1 MFLRMTLFC
10 LDEFEFGLDA
20 FRSWF
25 SVDRH
30 PATAYSVDTGMS
42 FSFSSFT
49 FSDDELLEIYEALL
63 IRATVEDEL
72 RIEEG
77 LEPVHKR
84 PLLEKIEEIA
94 VAKGMKPDQTEAKVE
109 DELWRQAWYAVTDEF
124 AWRRAREET
133 IAELGERAQGMRE
146 DRIEHLSRLRYD
158 RRFNDYV
165 AEIERL
171 YGINAKTKKKP

>member
-1 MFLRMTLFC
+1 M
-10 LDEFEFGLDA
+10 
-20 FRSWF
+20 
-25 SVDRH
+25 
-30 PATAYSVDTGMS
+30 P

-49 FSDDELLEIYEALL
+49 FSDEELAEIYEALL
-63 IRATVEDEL
+63 VRAEVEDEL
-72 RIEEG
+72 RVEEG
-77 LEPVHKR
+77 LEPVQLR
-84 PLLEKIEEIA
+84 PLLEKIEEIV
-94 VAKGMKPDQTEAKVE
+94 VAKGMRPDQIEAKIE

-133 IAELGERAQGMRE
+133 IAELGERAEGMRE

-171 YGINAKTKKKP
+171 YGINAKPKKRT

>member
-1 MFLRMTLFC
+1 M
-10 LDEFEFGLDA
+10 
-20 FRSWF
+20 
-25 SVDRH
+25 
-30 PATAYSVDTGMS
+30 YTGMS

-49 FSDDELLEIYEALL
+49 FTDEELAEIYEALL
-63 IRATVEDEL
+63 IRAEVEDEL
-72 RIEEG
+72 RVEEG

-84 PLLEKIEEIA
+84 PLLEKIEQTAIL
-94 VAKGMKPDQTEAKVE
+94 KGMKPEQIEAKIE

-133 IAELGERAQGMRE
+133 MEELGERAKGMRE

-171 YGINAKTKKKP
+171 YGINAKPKKRP

>member
-1 MFLRMTLFC
+1 
-10 LDEFEFGLDA
+10 
-20 FRSWF
+20 
-25 SVDRH
+25 
-30 PATAYSVDTGMS
+30 MS

-49 FSDDELLEIYEALL
+49 FSDEELAEIYEALL
-63 IRATVEDEL
+63 IRAMVEDEL
-72 RIEEG
+72 RGEEE

-84 PLLEKIEEIA
+84 PLIEKIERTA
-94 VAKGMKPDQTEAKVE
+94 VAKGMKPETVEAKVE

-133 IAELGERAQGMRE
+133 IAELGDRAEGMRE
-146 DRIEHLSRLRYD
+146 DRIEHLARLRYD

-171 YGINAKTKKKP
+171 YGVNAKPKKRT